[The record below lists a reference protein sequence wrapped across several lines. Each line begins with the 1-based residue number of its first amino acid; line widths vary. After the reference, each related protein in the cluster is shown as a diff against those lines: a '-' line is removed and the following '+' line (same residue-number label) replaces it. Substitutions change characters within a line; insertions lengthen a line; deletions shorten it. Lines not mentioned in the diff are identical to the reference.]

1 MNSNRSRSIAV
12 TFGTAGVGLLAVGL
26 SLAAALATP
35 GVASADP
42 STDPYSLTDEL
53 LGGLSVPAQTTSALD
68 MQVSIDGTDL
78 FATAG
83 NTATATSG
91 TGDIAIAIGD
101 GADASASEGSGDF
114 AFADGANSIAQ
125 AGLITIGDEAGGS
138 GDFAVADGANSIAE
152 AGFNGDFD
160 SAVVFGDNSTA
171 YAGFGFTTELIG
183 PFQIVLHDFDL
194 AGVFGDSLGAVATTG
209 SDLVGIA
216 P

>member
-1 MNSNRSRSIAV
+1 MNSNRSPSIEV
-12 TFGTAGVGLLAVGL
+12 IFGTAAGGLLAVGL
-26 SLAAALATP
+26 GLAAALATP

-78 FATAG
+78 FPTAG

-91 TGDIAIAIGD
+91 TGDIAIAIGN

-114 AFADGANSIAQ
+114 AFADGANSIA
-125 AGLITIGDEAGGS
+125 
-138 GDFAVADGANSIAE
+138 E

-160 SAVVFGDNSTA
+160 SALVFGDNSTA

-183 PFQIVLHDFDL
+183 PIQTVLHDFDL
-194 AGVFGDSLGAVATTG
+194 AAAFGDSLGAVATTG
-209 SDLVGIA
+209 SDLVDIA